1 MGRGR
6 YYIETYGCSLAEFD
20 SSMMEARLSEAG
32 YVRVGS
38 VEEAEYVLINTCA
51 VRLDTEQRIS
61 ERLIEL
67 KSKYPSRRF
76 IVAGCLV
83 KARPGLVSKLAPE
96 ASLLSPQ
103 NVHRVVEAFE
113 ALERGLRLKALEGSR
128 DTSSLP
134 TPRPSGVTATIMVQ
148 EGCLGDCSFCITKI
162 ARRNVKSYP
171 PRLIV
176 EAVGKLVSMGVVEVR
191 LTGLDTAAYG
201 VDLPGRPTLADL
213 LNTILDKVEGDY
225 MVRVG
230 MMTPELALEILDD
243 LIESY
248 RDPRVYKYF
257 HIPVQSG
264 DDEVLRVMNRKYTV
278 NEYKKIHYKIKTS
291 YPEAMIATDIIVG
304 HPGEDEEAFQN
315 TVKLVEELKFEKIH
329 LAQYSIRPHT
339 KAAAMPQIPDWVK
352 KERSKKLGKIVEK
365 IGYEIMSKYKGKTLE
380 VIVTEEGFK
389 KGSLT
394 ARTHNYTPV
403 VIEHDE
409 KILGSKAL
417 VTIKENTFFDLRGE
431 LVEIIKPHRTL
442 REAAPTPKTL
452 IEYWR
457 G

>member
-1 MGRGR
+1 MGRGS

-20 SSMMEARLSEAG
+20 SSLMEAKLSEAG
-32 YVRVGS
+32 YVRVES
-38 VEEAEYVLINTCA
+38 VDEAEYVLVNTCA

-61 ERLIEL
+61 ERLLEL
-67 KSKYPSRRF
+67 KSKYPNRKY

-83 KARPGLVSKLAPE
+83 KARPGLVSRLAPG

-103 NVHRVVEAFE
+103 NVHRVVEAF
-113 ALERGLRLKALEGSR
+113 KALEGGSRLQALDGSR
-128 DTSSLP
+128 DTSTLP
-134 TPRPSGVTATIMVQ
+134 TLRPSGVTATIMVQ

-176 EAVGKLVSMGVVEVR
+176 DVVGKLVSMGVVEVR

-213 LNTILDKVEGDY
+213 VNAILDKVEGDY

-230 MMTPELALEILDD
+230 MMTPELASEILDD

-264 DDEVLRVMNRKYTV
+264 DDEVLRIMNRKYTV
-278 NEYKKIHYKIKTS
+278 DDYKKIHYKIKTS

-315 TVKLVEELKFEKIH
+315 TVKLVEELKFEKVH

-339 KAAAMPQIPDWVK
+339 RAAAMPQIPDWVK
-352 KERSKKLGKIVEK
+352 KERSKKLGKIVEE
-365 IGYEIMSKYKGKTLE
+365 IGYKIMSKYRGKTLE
-380 VIVTEEGFK
+380 VLVTEEGFR

-394 ARTHNYTPV
+394 GRTYNYIPV
-403 VIEHDE
+403 VLEHE
-409 KILGSKAL
+409 ENILGSKAL
-417 VTIKENTFFDLRGE
+417 VAVKENTFFDLRGE
-431 LVEIIKPHRTL
+431 LLEVVKPPRTL
-442 REAAPTPKTL
+442 ERTTPASKIL
-452 IEYWR
+452 FEY
-457 G
+457 